1 MKHNLIDYLTDYST
15 LTPTDSDVG
24 TAVSTS
30 DWWEEL
36 AAQFDDLIWM
46 YFPDRTVFI
55 NPKFDPEDRAT
66 TYTNIIRTF
75 SIFLRSKKRQ
85 YDRIYGVIN
94 EEYNPLW
101 NVDGVTGTISQDTHT
116 GTDTMNRTGT
126 DTSRLSGSDVDRLTG
141 SDTTAQSGRDV
152 DTLGGSDNVQASG
165 TDTSTAEI
173 SKDETTRTGS
183 QTAAKTGTDTHDHGV
198 FTFDDTA
205 NSKPSSIDSDT
216 FGSSETTTYNN
227 VKDAHTAESESSTQY
242 GRRDTTTYGRTDTM
256 QYGKTDTTT
265 YGKTDTMTYGKQDQ
279 MQYNS
284 QNQETK
290 DLLDEHIDL
299 VIRQGNIGVTMSQ
312 QLLDAELAAW
322 DNEKTDFFKRVVR
335 ECVNQV
341 TYAVQ
346 GV

>member
-15 LTPTDSDVG
+15 LTPSDSDVG
-24 TAVSTS
+24 EAVKDS

-46 YFPDRTVFI
+46 YYPDRTVFI

-141 SDTTAQSGRDV
+141 SDTTAQSGRDI

-173 SKDETTRTGS
+173 SKDDTTRTGS

-198 FTFDDTA
+198 FTFDDTV
-205 NSKPSSIDSDT
+205 NSKPSSIDSDS

-265 YGKTDTMTYGKQDQ
+265 YGKTDTMTYGKQDE